1 METVEAIVGLAG
13 LALEIVLIV
22 KLFICFKQIKDLTI
36 ENANIRKYL
45 NNIYLKQD
53 KEFKEQSDKINE
65 VLERINKYT

>member
-13 LALEIVLIV
+13 LALEIVLII